1 MKEDLEVWKKKAWN
15 YEDEIENLKHTQKTS
30 RFSMQAV
37 EEERN
42 ARRQAEA
49 AKAQLEERMLAL
61 NKKKKK
67 SSLNCF

>member
-1 MKEDLEVWKKKAWN
+1 MKEDLEVWKKKAWS
-15 YEDEIENLKHTQKTS
+15 YEDEIENLKHHQKTS